1 MTVKIAMYEC
11 LDHNTQNTDEDNLK
25 RLFNAGGPVF
35 EEIDDIIQKNVGHVE
50 FNDFLTFDTDKIEP
64 IIKNLQDLSSQ
75 YAEIGD
81 TSDDFNEVSQSINT
95 INVITEVQRQLRLI
109 ENNDNKAI
117 VYSPELLDW

>member
-11 LDHNTQNTDEDNLK
+11 LDHNTQNTEDENLDC
-25 RLFNAGGPVF
+25 LFNAGGPVF

-109 ENNDNKAI
+109 ENNSNKAI